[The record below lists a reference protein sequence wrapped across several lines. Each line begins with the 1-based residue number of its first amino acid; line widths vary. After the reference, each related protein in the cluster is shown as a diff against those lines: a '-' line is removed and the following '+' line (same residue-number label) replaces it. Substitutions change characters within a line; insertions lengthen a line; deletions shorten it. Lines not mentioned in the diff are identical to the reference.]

1 MDKWTPTPN
10 IAEERNDPTSTT
22 GSTSTGPNHRH
33 ERRRLTC
40 RDWQEKTRSGS
51 MQLVQELHWMGV
63 SVRKHS
69 DPGNQNFPSPSING
83 LEKKRMD
90 TESHGVVRDATH
102 PSGANAGLEDPMS
115 HHVQQDRANMQHEE
129 QSNKSTGVQQARQ
142 GKRAS
147 FNASRRCLPLYSTI
161 SRRA

>member
-1 MDKWTPTPN
+1 MDTWTPTPN
-10 IAEERNDPTSTT
+10 AGEEMNHPTPTT
-22 GSTSTGPNHRH
+22 ESASMGPNHTH

-40 RDWQEKTRSGS
+40 RGWQEKTRSRS

-69 DPGNQNFPSPSING
+69 DPGNQNFPNPSING

-90 TESHGVVRDATH
+90 TESHGVMRDATH
-102 PSGANAGLEDPMS
+102 PCGANAGLEDPTS
-115 HHVQQDRANMQHEE
+115 HRVQQDRANLQHGE
-129 QSNKSTGVQQARQ
+129 QSNKSRGVQQARQ